1 MNLKT
6 IKIENPSE
14 LTNAGGRIAW
24 NWKVNHLAETDR
36 YYSYQLT
43 EPHIAPHPDGIS
55 MQIFKKTKLMI
66 DTNTF
71 MRNHYVEILFELPY
85 GKWVTKTLELGRF
98 RHVNLVIKCMMDG
111 IQEVNQS

>member
-1 MNLKT
+1 MNSKK
-6 IKIENPSE
+6 IRIENPSE
-14 LTNAGGRIAW
+14 LSVEGGRVAW
-24 NWKVNHLAETDR
+24 NWKIMYLAETDR

-43 EPHIAPHPDGIS
+43 EPHIMAHPKAIS
-55 MQIFKKTKLMI
+55 MQISKKTKVMI

-85 GKWVTKTLELGRF
+85 GKWVTKTIEMGRF

>member
-1 MNLKT
+1 MNPKT
-6 IKIENPSE
+6 ISIENPSE
-14 LTNAGGRIAW
+14 LTNAGGRISW
-24 NWKVNHLAETDR
+24 NWRVNYLAETDR

-43 EPHIAPHPDGIS
+43 EPHIMAHPKAIS
-55 MQIFKKTKLMI
+55 MQISKKTKVMI

-85 GKWVTKTLELGRF
+85 GKWVTKTIEMGRF

>member
-1 MNLKT
+1 MNSKT

-14 LTNAGGRIAW
+14 LTNEGGRIAW
-24 NWKVNHLAETDR
+24 NWKVDYLAETDR
-36 YYSYQLT
+36 YYAFQLT
-43 EPHIAPHPDGIS
+43 EKYHNPHPKAIS
-55 MQIFKKTKLMI
+55 MQISKKTKLMI

-111 IQEVNQS
+111 IQEVNKI